1 MRPATPPNFTK
12 HQKCSSFFDHV
23 SVEISVGVVIDLVG
37 VVDVVVVVVV
47 GVVGVVVVF
56 VVAAADPIKGTKCEA
71 KQ

>member
-37 VVDVVVVVVV
+37 IVDVVVVVVV
-47 GVVGVVVVF
+47 VVVDVD
-56 VVAAADPIKGTKCEA
+56 VAAADPIKGTKCEA

>member
-1 MRPATPPNFTK
+1 MRHATPPNFTK

-37 VVDVVVVVVV
+37 IVDVVVVVVV
-47 GVVGVVVVF
+47 VVVDVD
-56 VVAAADPIKGTKCEA
+56 VAAADPIKGTKCEA